1 MCAAAMAL
9 GLAVLTGCASPP
21 PALEPVAR
29 GDDAAVQRQLRALL
43 AHELRAGKL
52 ASLAVAVVDARGEVL
67 VEAQGFADA
76 AAQTPATPDT
86 LYRMGSVSKLFTDTA
101 ALGLVQRGR
110 LRLDSPLTAALPQ
123 LRLAAPWP
131 GQPPTIRQLMTHTA
145 GLPRDLLGGMWVDPA
160 AGPVPDYRQL
170 PALLSSEIAVLPAG
184 IAVSYSNVGLTLL
197 GLAVEHAA
205 EEPFEAHLQRT
216 LLAPLGM
223 IDASF
228 SAAVPPHPRMAR
240 GHLKSLPAIEP
251 ALRDVPAGGL
261 NASVREVGRFVSM
274 MLAHGRAAN
283 GSQAVDARW
292 IAEMMRPQ
300 VAPVL
305 ELDARSG
312 LGWFVDA
319 PGGAEGAHSV
329 RGGGPALNHDG
340 ATFHFR
346 SRVLMLPEQG
356 LGVVVASNDAHSLQ
370 AVRRVAAWALALQ
383 LQARSGI
390 VQAPPT
396 LDFKAS
402 DRTFTAA
409 ERAACSGDWVSPFGV
424 VSVKTDGASLQAEAM
439 GQRLQLRP
447 GEDGRFGLRALVLGW
462 VPFNVPQLSDIGF
475 ECRKVAG
482 RELLVAWRGGQATRA
497 GVRLP
502 APAQPLPA
510 ALSAL
515 QGRYS
520 LMQLPGEVPTLDDVS
535 VQARDGRLWVHGR
548 LHEAFG
554 GQAIPPIPIIPVSNS
569 EARLVGPLGD
579 GGERVTLEPS
589 QDGSVVIR
597 ASGLRLRRTG
607 AL

>member
-1 MCAAAMAL
+1 MAL
-9 GLAVLTGCASPP
+9 GLAVLTGCTPSP
-21 PALEPVAR
+21 PALEPVTR

-43 AHELRAGKL
+43 AHELRTGKL
-52 ASLAVAVVDARGEVL
+52 ASLAVAAVDARGEVF

-86 LYRMGSVSKLFTDTA
+86 LYRMGSVSKLFTVTA
-101 ALGLVQRGR
+101 ALGLVQRGQ
-110 LRLDSPLTAALPQ
+110 LRLDSPLTVALPQ
-123 LRLAAPWP
+123 LTLAAPWP

-170 PALLSSEIAVLPAG
+170 PALLSREVAVLPAG
-184 IAVSYSNVGLTLL
+184 TAVAYSNVGLTLL
-197 GLAVEHAA
+197 GLAVEQAA
-205 EEPFEAHLQRT
+205 QEPFEAHLQRT
-216 LLAPLGM
+216 LLSPLGM
-223 IDASF
+223 VDASF
-228 SAAVPPHPRMAR
+228 SAAVPPHARMAR
-240 GHLKSLPAIEP
+240 GHLKGVPAVEP

-274 MLAHGRAAN
+274 MLAHGRAPN
-283 GSQAVDARW
+283 GTQVVEARW
-292 IAEMMRPQ
+292 VAEMLRPQ
-300 VAPVL
+300 EAPVL

-312 LGWFVDA
+312 LGWFMDA
-319 PGGAEGAHSV
+319 PGGAEGAASV
-329 RGGGPALNHDG
+329 RGGGPALHHDG

-346 SRVLMLPEQG
+346 SRVLMLPAQG
-356 LGVVVASNDAHSLQ
+356 LGVVVASNDANAMQ
-370 AVRRVAAWALALQ
+370 AVRRVAARVLALQ

-402 DRTFTAA
+402 DRSFTTA
-409 ERAACSGDWVSPFGV
+409 ERAACSGDWASPFGV
-424 VSVKTDGASLQAEAM
+424 VSVKEEGVSLRAEAM
-439 GQRLQLRP
+439 GQRLQIRP
-447 GEDGRFGLRALVLGW
+447 GEDGRFGLRALLLGW
-462 VPFNVPQLSDIGF
+462 VPLTVPQLSDIGF

-515 QGRYS
+515 QGRYA
-520 LMQLPGEVPTLDDVS
+520 LELLPGEVPTLGDVF

-554 GQAIPPIPIIPVSNS
+554 GQAVPPIPIIPGSNS

-579 GGERVTLEPS
+579 GGERVTLEPE

-597 ASGLRLRRTG
+597 ASGWRLRRTG
-607 AL
+607 DL